1 VDGGQQ
7 GREPSG
13 VGFGAEP
20 AVPDVASVMAVDDR
34 GIGLRATWRL
44 NHGFVN
50 LSLWR
55 GDRCVETFHLTPSD
69 AATFMTF
76 LVKGL
81 ADVASV
87 PAAAPLRVVREGEDA
102 APSASAAGLRA
113 RRSLASAL
121 RRLADSIQP

>member
-1 VDGGQQ
+1 
-7 GREPSG
+7 
-13 VGFGAEP
+13 
-20 AVPDVASVMAVDDR
+20 MAVDDR

-76 LVKGL
+76 LVNGL

-87 PAAAPLRVVREGEDA
+87 SPAAPLRVVGAGEGMA
-102 APSASAAGLRA
+102 ASGPEIGHRA
-113 RRSLASAL
+113 RRALAGSL